1 MKAKIISIGF
11 KIIKDQTKQK
21 LISNTETLKKCEKI
35 KLEDSG
41 NSKIDDERRTK
52 SILPERKISQFQAK
66 KTIYLEALNKF
77 YHQPPVFVNL
87 S

>member
-41 NSKIDDERRTK
+41 NSKIDDERRT
-52 SILPERKISQFQAK
+52 
-66 KTIYLEALNKF
+66 
-77 YHQPPVFVNL
+77 
-87 S
+87 